1 MESATTEQESSRTGA
16 VIRTSGTRNGRERM
30 RREIADYAQT
40 GDVVIGTI
48 WESGEGVP
56 MRDVLGPGSL
66 KRSFKLR

>member
-1 MESATTEQESSRTGA
+1 
-16 VIRTSGTRNGRERM
+16 M